1 MADPILKDPKHRSE
15 SKRKRFSSWFS
26 VICLLVSSI
35 AVVVLATLLVSIF
48 VTGGSWLNF
57 EFLTASHR
65 ENNPE
70 SSGIGQ
76 AIVGSLVICAI
87 CGLAALPIG
96 IGTAIFLE
104 EFQPRNRYLRMF
116 HGLVQLNI
124 NNLAGVPSIV
134 YGILGLTAFVYMFGA
149 FNSIKVNDQPDFELG
164 ATYYYQVKT
173 LGGTYAKFPAK
184 RSLQPS
190 FEPKSETPVDIGSG
204 DVGSGQMLA
213 LNVVSRSD
221 PKTDYADKE
230 SHTIFKGSTAHLETR
245 DGQSVYVMQSIAG
258 NELSF
263 PAHPTYA
270 QFAKILEPITVTGPD
285 GTTFE
290 LNVLDKSAAI
300 PKDDAIKA
308 RSVFADSPDPTK
320 RSSASIFRESS
331 FFHMHLPFSK
341 SVLSAGLTLALVI
354 LPIVIIAS
362 QEAIRG
368 VPQTLREAAFGM
380 GATRWQVV
388 RGAVLPSA
396 TPGIMTGAI
405 LAMSRA
411 VGEAAP
417 VLAVMGGVLGTT
429 SGLSSLMDKT
439 PVLPV
444 TIFKWAGDENAGFEN
459 LSAAAII
466 VLLVFLLMMNSVA
479 ILIRYRFEKNYAS

>member
-1 MADPILKDPKHRSE
+1 MNEPANQKREYRSD
-15 SKRKRFSSWFS
+15 SRRKLFSNAFS
-26 VICLLVSSI
+26 VICLLVSSLAI
-35 AVVVLATLLVSIF
+35 VILATLLISVF
-48 VTGGSWLNF
+48 VTGGSWLNW

-70 SSGIGQ
+70 GSGIGQ
-76 AIVGSLVICAI
+76 AIIGSLVICSI
-87 CGLAALPIG
+87 CGIVALPIG

-104 EFQPRNRYLRMF
+104 EFQPRNRILRMF

-149 FNSIKVNDQPDFELG
+149 FHSIRVNGQPDYEIG
-164 ATYYYQVKT
+164 ATYYYQTKT
-173 LGGTYAKFPAK
+173 LSGEYVKFPAVAN
-184 RSLQPS
+184 LQPAFEIQNSVSGTDESGRS
-190 FEPKSETPVDIGSG
+190 FRVNLVSSTQDKSEYE
-204 DVGSGQMLA
+204 
-213 LNVVSRSD
+213 N
-221 PKTDYADKE
+221 KTD
-230 SHTIFKGSTAHLETR
+230 STVFHGTIANLIEQ
-245 DGQSVYVMQSIAG
+245 DGNSLYQANTVDGATFTFSAK
-258 NELSF
+258 
-263 PAHPTYA
+263 PTYS
-270 QFAKILEPITVTGPD
+270 QFAKILGPIEVVGAA
-285 GTTFE
+285 GKTFT
-290 LNVLDKSAAI
+290 LNVLSKSDPI
-300 PKDDAIKA
+300 PTDDLIKSQ
-308 RSVFADSPDPTK
+308 SVFADSADPKK
-320 RSSASIFRESS
+320 RSSASIFRENS

-396 TPGIMTGAI
+396 IPGIMTGAI

-417 VLAVMGGVLGTT
+417 LLAVMGGVLGTT
-429 SGLSSLMDKT
+429 NQLSSLMDKT

-444 TIFKWAGDENAGFEN
+444 TIFKWAGDENQGFEH

-466 VLLVFLLMMNSVA
+466 ILLLILLMMNSIA
-479 ILIRYRFEKNYAS
+479 IMIRYRYEKKLGT